1 MQNGN
6 TKTQGFDI
14 HVILRETHSFLGLSV
29 ILQKNKPDG
38 AEVARKQQQKSDTVN
53 MRQKEK
59 HGA

>member
-14 HVILRETHSFLGLSV
+14 HVILRQTHSFLGLKK
-29 ILQKNKPDG
+29 INPTGQKWLENNNNK
-38 AEVARKQQQKSDTVN
+38 ATQWTCEV
-53 MRQKEK
+53 KEK